1 MHPGRTALPGW
12 TASLTQHPWLLGFLG
27 SDGLLRFHFDT
38 LPVSVS
44 PPRPHLFLSVPDPD
58 VFSPKTALLRVTVF
72 VDLML
77 RIGDS
82 L

>member
-44 PPRPHLFLSVPDPD
+44 PPRPHLFLSVPDPACIWNAFTFKLKT
-58 VFSPKTALLRVTVF
+58 VFIFFNSSALLC
-72 VDLML
+72 M
-77 RIGDS
+77 
-82 L
+82 